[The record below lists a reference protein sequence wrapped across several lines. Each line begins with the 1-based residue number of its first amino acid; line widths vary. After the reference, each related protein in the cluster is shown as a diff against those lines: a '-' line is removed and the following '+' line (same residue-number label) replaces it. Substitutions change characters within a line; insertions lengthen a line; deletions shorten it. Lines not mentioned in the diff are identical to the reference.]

1 MALRDVTNFRQS
13 LAASLRW
20 IDASYRVE
28 FVSWY
33 LVFTNSDEEDY
44 VLSIDSKDD
53 SVMLTV
59 SQRYVSVTLLII
71 WELVRGA

>member
-1 MALRDVTNFRQS
+1 M
-13 LAASLRW
+13 
-20 IDASYRVE
+20 
-28 FVSWY
+28 SWY
-33 LVFTNSDEEDY
+33 LVFTNSDKEDY